1 MGVLSVSA
9 AQRRRPF
16 TLGQVKALSILTN
29 LAATALDNAAL
40 YTQVRQSEERFRSVT
55 ESAMDAIISADS
67 NGTILS
73 WNHGAQ
79 RLFGY
84 ARDEMV
90 GQPFTLLDAGP
101 LPWAL
106 SRRGQTYLWQRVS
119 RVLWGKRSK
128 CMDLPG
134 TAMNFRWNCR
144 SRVGR
149 RAIAHFSARLSVTLR
164 NGSASKPNYA
174 RPRRCKLS
182 AHSLG
187 VLPTTSITSC
197 QPSWAMPNSP

>member
-1 MGVLSVSA
+1 MSVSA

-90 GQPFTLLDAGP
+90 GQPFTLLMPARYRGP
-101 LPWAL
+101 CLDGVKRTLATGQPRLVGKTLEVYGLTRDGAEFPVELAL
-106 SRRGQTYLWQRVS
+106 EL
-119 RVLWGKRSK
+119 
-128 CMDLPG
+128 
-134 TAMNFRWNCR
+134 AE
-144 SRVGR
+144 GR
-149 RAIAHFSARLSVTLR
+149 
-164 NGSASKPNYA
+164 
-174 RPRRCKLS
+174 
-182 AHSLG
+182 
-187 VLPTTSITSC
+187 
-197 QPSWAMPNSP
+197 